1 MSITRHCFP
10 SWSWKDQLLCVFLIF
25 TFWWHAKKIRASKS
39 WRGFDFYYGQFDFLL
54 DLYGVEREPEI
65 QKFTF
70 TIWVRGWI
78 EGIPRMYHANSQVLG
93 CRTRRDI
100 RGQSCPSGDLI
111 IWLMFEPP
119 CSQSGQTFANPLLM
133 KMVSRISFATTV
145 PVSPNSVG
153 MFSGM
158 FRTCMGDKDARASVV
173 HVQFKEQC
181 AVYKGNKS
189 LMLAL

>member
-1 MSITRHCFP
+1 
-10 SWSWKDQLLCVFLIF
+10 
-25 TFWWHAKKIRASKS
+25 
-39 WRGFDFYYGQFDFLL
+39 
-54 DLYGVEREPEI
+54 
-65 QKFTF
+65 
-70 TIWVRGWI
+70 
-78 EGIPRMYHANSQVLG
+78 
-93 CRTRRDI
+93 
-100 RGQSCPSGDLI
+100 
-111 IWLMFEPP
+111 MFEPP

-189 LMLAL
+189 LMLALELKVGFEPGINKVGPAYALAYHGPCLFPTLRQRRTRVTPLSEGLCRLCRLSPFPCSKKQKPQHLGFPRGPPPWY